1 MRMMQKR
8 TCIPGCLFLLVM
20 ILTAGCAQNVE
31 PAFYQ
36 SDQSIT
42 DASQSIPVENDV
54 NPPVLHVEGW
64 EEPQP
69 LPAPVDKE
77 GDELAPFITLAGDE
91 LYFFYASD
99 LSVSEAKR
107 ALDGVSGIYY
117 SKKVNGVW
125 SDPER
130 VMLSEENENALD
142 SCVYTDGQTLWFCS
156 RRDGN
161 YGDGDLYLASRRD
174 GTWQDW
180 RNAGRQLNEDYDVG
194 ELHLSA
200 DQNNMIFSAN
210 RAGGFGLI
218 DLWQTQRVGDGWSE
232 PLNLGDGINSTE
244 IESYPYL
251 SQDGSELWFTSSSRL
266 GYPGFAIFRSIEQ
279 DGVWGEPQEILS
291 NIVSEVSIDK
301 EGNLYFAHFLY
312 DENDDLLGSKIYVAY
327 KIGEGN

>member
-1 MRMMQKR
+1 MMQMITGNR
-8 TCIPGCLFLLVM
+8 GWLFLLVM

-31 PAFYQ
+31 SAFYQ
-36 SDQSIT
+36 SDQSIA
-42 DASQSIPVENDV
+42 DASQSMHEENDV

-69 LPAPVDKE
+69 LPAPIDEE

-91 LYFFYASD
+91 LYFFYTAD

-117 SKKVNGVW
+117 SKRIGEGW

-130 VMLSEENENALD
+130 LELSEENENALD

-156 RRDGN
+156 KRVGNNWDGN
-161 YGDGDLYLASRRD
+161 LYLASRKD

-180 RNAGRQLNEDYDVG
+180 RNAGKQLNEDYDVG
-194 ELHLSA
+194 EPHLSA
-200 DQNNMIFSAN
+200 DQNSMIFSAN

-218 DLWQTQRVGDGWSE
+218 DLWQTQRVGEGWSE

-244 IESYPYL
+244 IEDYPFL
-251 SQDGSELWFTSSSRL
+251 SQDCSELWFTSFSRL
-266 GYPGFAIFRSIEQ
+266 GYPGFAIFRSIGQ

-291 NIVSEVSIDK
+291 NNVSEVSIDE

-312 DENDDLLGSKIYVAY
+312 DENDELLGAKIYVAY
-327 KIGEGN
+327 RIDEGN